1 MALHLLKLCVGVSEV
16 SELADWQERRRREN
30 ARIFHVTRMIPRRRD
45 EVLDGGSLYWV
56 IRAKI
61 TVRQQIIDIEPFTDV
76 DGINRCRLV
85 FDPELV
91 LVKPVPKR
99 AFQGW
104 RYLKA
109 EDAPADLGKQ
119 NGHADLPV
127 EMRLE
132 LAELGLL

>member
-1 MALHLLKLCVGVSEV
+1 MTLHLLKLCVGVSEV
-16 SELADWQERRRREN
+16 SELEDWQQRRLREN
-30 ARIFHVTRMIPRRRD
+30 SRIFHVTRMIPRRRD

-109 EDAPADLGKQ
+109 EDAPADFGRQ
-119 NGHADLPV
+119 EGDADLPV

>member
-16 SELADWQERRRREN
+16 SELQDWQQRRLREN
-30 ARIFHVTRMIPRRRD
+30 SRIFHVTRMIPRRRD

-109 EDAPADLGKQ
+109 EDAPADLGRQ
-119 NGHADLPV
+119 EGDADLPV

>member
-1 MALHLLKLCVGVSEV
+1 LPLNLVKLCVGVSEV
-16 SELADWQERRRREN
+16 SELAEWQALRLREQK
-30 ARIFHVTRMIPRRRD
+30 RVFHVTRMIPRRRD
-45 EVLDGGSLYWV
+45 ELLDGGSLYWV
-56 IRAKI
+56 IKAMI
-61 TVRQQIIDIEPFTDV
+61 AVRQRIVDIEPFTDA

-91 LVKPVPKR
+91 LVRPTPRR

-109 EDAPADLGKQ
+109 EDAPPDLAIGDKS
-119 NGHADLPV
+119 ADLPS
-127 EMRLE
+127 EMRNE

>member
-16 SELADWQERRRREN
+16 CELADWQERRLREN
-30 ARIFHVTRMIPRRRD
+30 KRVFHVTRMMPRRRD

-61 TVRQQIIDIEPFTDV
+61 SVRQRIIDIEPFTDV

-104 RYLKA
+104 RYLKP
-109 EDAPADLGKQ
+109 EDAPADLGRQ
-119 NGHADLPV
+119 NGESDLPV